1 MTSHVASAAT
11 RSGRK
16 VLTDAE
22 VAAYERDGFLRPDFR
37 LPADALA
44 ELQDMVA
51 RLMADNPEAM
61 DRGEPV
67 SSMHSPDYSV
77 FPLKANPDE
86 WLAFAQTPQILD
98 LVEDLVGPDIILWG
112 THLFH
117 KAPKTG
123 GRVNWHRDAASYPI
137 NPLVTPNVWIAVT
150 PSTVDN
156 GCVQFIP
163 GSHAA
168 RQKGRHV
175 AKDDTDPEAMIA
187 LTLEEDF
194 DESTAVAMELE
205 PGQLYIS
212 DPFIIH
218 GSDPNTSTHP
228 RTGLSLRYFPA
239 TSVYEH
245 DNTPEEYSGRSYTK
259 FSGRPLFLVRGVDQ
273 SGKNDFSIGH
283 ATENAGVLTAR

>member
-1 MTSHVASAAT
+1 MTSHVASDART
-11 RSGRK
+11 GRN

-22 VAAYERDGFLRPDFR
+22 VAAYERDGFLRPEFR
-37 LPADALA
+37 LPTDTLA

-51 RLMADNPEAM
+51 RLIADNPEAM

-86 WLAFAQTPQILD
+86 WLAFAQTTQILD

-117 KAPKTG
+117 KAPKSG
-123 GRVNWHRDAASYPI
+123 GRVNWHRDAANYPI
-137 NPLVTPNVWIAVT
+137 NPLATPNVWIAVT

-156 GCVQFIP
+156 GCVKFIP
-163 GSHAA
+163 GSHAT

-175 AKDDTDPEAMIA
+175 AKDDVDPEAMIA
-187 LTLEEDF
+187 LTLEEEF

-218 GSDPNTSTHP
+218 GSDPNTSPQP

-245 DNTPEEYSGRSYTK
+245 DNTPDEYSGSSYTK
-259 FSGRPLFLVRGVDQ
+259 FSGRPLFLMRGVDR

-283 ATENAGVLTAR
+283 ATENGGVLTAR